1 MNRFGIADEER
12 GPVGVFEGYSDHL
25 RPEGDRDPILDDDGD
40 EDWQESSSHWDDEFV
55 DSDSEDDFDGQ
66 PDERQEWHDFDP
78 DC

>member
-1 MNRFGIADEER
+1 MNRFGLADEER
-12 GPVGVFEGYSDHL
+12 GPVGVFEGYSENLLPDM
-25 RPEGDRDPILDDDGD
+25 PEDDGD

-55 DSDSEDDFDGQ
+55 DSDNEDDFDGQ